1 MGERSSKTCAWW
13 RREGAG
19 TNTGAS
25 ARRKRWERAPKLSSM
40 ESFIGHM
47 AWNQGIAVFSAEEHK
62 KRRFM

>member
-1 MGERSSKTCAWW
+1 MCMVEERRGRDGDRSLSKKEEMG
-13 RREGAG
+13 
-19 TNTGAS
+19 
-25 ARRKRWERAPKLSSM
+25 RAPKLSSM